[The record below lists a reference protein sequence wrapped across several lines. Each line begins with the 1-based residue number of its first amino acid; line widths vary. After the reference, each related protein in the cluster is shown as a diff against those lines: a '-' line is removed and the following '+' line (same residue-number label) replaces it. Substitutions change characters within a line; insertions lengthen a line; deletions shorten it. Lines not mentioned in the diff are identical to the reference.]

1 MESIPLAGAEARWPA
16 DFVVVTVP
24 SSCAHD
30 RKRGGPEMG
39 RLWGRPK
46 LGALCGGLMFL
57 VWQGGD
63 GLSAGIHVYV
73 FILYEL
79 AVWSFERGFL

>member
-1 MESIPLAGAEARWPA
+1 
-16 DFVVVTVP
+16 
-24 SSCAHD
+24 
-30 RKRGGPEMG
+30 MG